1 MDGTPRRGLAL
12 RSKAHEVR
20 PGNAPCAGRT
30 PRWLS
35 CRYGTP
41 RQACTAARSTCAT
54 STQLPPL
61 PLRLLFCHVT
71 MVSTQ
76 LPPLPLWLLVRH
88 VDGE

>member
-1 MDGTPRRGLAL
+1 
-12 RSKAHEVR
+12 
-20 PGNAPCAGRT
+20 
-30 PRWLS
+30 
-35 CRYGTP
+35 
-41 RQACTAARSTCAT
+41 
-54 STQLPPL
+54 L